1 MEAGYKVGGENEDEN
16 GESESLAN
24 GNDTAYLELHK
35 ADFMEDDDSEGDSVQ
50 NSQVLLWEA
59 SRNNQK

>member
-1 MEAGYKVGGENEDEN
+1 METGYKVGGENEDEN

-50 NSQVLLWEA
+50 NSQVLL
-59 SRNNQK
+59 